1 MMLLIKIT
9 KKQIDK
15 LLSILKTY
23 FSIVTIPMFS
33 QNLKTKQSKTDQNDN
48 YLFILMYLEL

>member
-9 KKQIDK
+9 KKQTDE

-23 FSIVTIPMFS
+23 FGIVTIPMFS
-33 QNLKTKQSKTDQNDN
+33 QNLKSKQSKTDQNDN